1 MSTIFEK
8 PETGTHSHS
17 KDGVH
22 TQTHEAHS
30 SDDKPRPKIKKSKR
44 PLWMAGL
51 TVGCVALLSTAGWS
65 LMEDISN
72 TDQPLIF
79 YTASKGDLPITYTER
94 GNLESQVQTTI
105 RCEVESLGYDRNS
118 GNSGTQIIFIVP
130 NGKAVEK
137 GELLVELDAA
147 PLTEKLN
154 DQVIIYERA
163 NAEAIQAE
171 AKYQNQQTQNVT
183 RQAEAEL
190 QVELAEL
197 NLKMYGDEADGTFKI
212 TLQELDLKIQE
223 AQSQLKAAEAAK
235 LLQIREREGME
246 TLYSLGYRGRGD
258 LDQARYKLLQAED
271 QSEKARNTLDN
282 AISARR
288 KLVQY
293 EREMKIKELNGA
305 MATAQRALEQVK
317 IDNESLLAQA
327 LAAKTA
333 AERALTTEKE
343 KLDRYRTL
351 LTKCKIYAPHEG
363 MAVYAMEEDRR
374 SSSSAIAEGAFV
386 RERQRILTL
395 PNLSKMQV
403 KTSIHESILDQVRA
417 GLPVTIKIDA
427 FADRTY
433 RGTVQSVAVLP
444 KQADWMSSDI
454 KVYETIVTIDEEV
467 DQLKPGMTAVVEI
480 HIDRL
485 HDVLSVPVQAIVQIG
500 KENWCYVGV
509 GNDAERRTVKLG
521 KTNDKFV
528 QVVEGLAAAD
538 RVVLNPM
545 SIMDE
550 TQRAEAR
557 PAGSEPG
564 AAEAGKAPLD
574 EKQGAAGGEKGK
586 DGPESGFP
594 GGGGKQRFGDKQGFG
609 GGEGQG
615 FRGGEGPGA
624 RGGEGQ
630 ADGAP
635 SGERPRRFK
644 GGGPGGR
651 GKKGGGGPPADA
663 GS

>member
-1 MSTIFEK
+1 MSTIFDK
-8 PETGTHSHS
+8 PETGSHSHTRD
-17 KDGVH
+17 KAH
-22 TQTHEAHS
+22 TQKHDAHTE
-30 SDDKPRPKIKKSKR
+30 DGKPRPKAKKSNR
-44 PLWMAGL
+44 TLWLGGL
-51 TVGCVALLSTAGWS
+51 ALGCVGLLSTAAWS
-65 LMEDISN
+65 LMEDISSQ
-72 TDQPLIF
+72 DQPLIF
-79 YTASKGDLPITYTER
+79 YTATKGDLPITYTER

-118 GNSGTQIIFIVP
+118 GSSGTQIIFIVP

-147 PLTEKLN
+147 PLTEKMN

-171 AKYQNQQTQNVT
+171 AKYKNQQTQNVT

-190 QVELAEL
+190 VVELAKL
-197 NLKMYGDEADGTFKI
+197 NLGMYGDEKDGTFKI

-223 AQSQLKAAEAAK
+223 AQSQLNQSKAAQ
-235 LLQIREREGME
+235 LLQEREREGME
-246 TLYSLGYRGRGD
+246 TLYALGYRGRGD

-271 QSEKARNTLDN
+271 QFEKAKNSLDN

-293 EREMKIKELNGA
+293 ENEMRIKELNGA
-305 MATAQRALEQVK
+305 LATAQRGLDQVK

-333 AERALTTEKE
+333 AERALTTEME
-343 KLDRYRTL
+343 KLERYKML
-351 LTKCKIYAPHEG
+351 LTKCKIVAPHQG

-374 SSSSAIAEGAFV
+374 SSSSGIAEGAFV

-395 PNLSKMQV
+395 PDLSKMQV
-403 KTSIHESILDQVRA
+403 KTSVHESILDQVRA

-454 KVYETIVTIDEEV
+454 KVYETIVTIDEAV

-485 HDVLSVPVQAIVQIG
+485 HDVLSTPVQAVVQVG
-500 KENWCYVGV
+500 KESWCYVAK
-509 GNDAERRTVKLG
+509 GNSAERRNVKVG

-528 QVVEGLAAAD
+528 QIVEGLTHGD

-550 TQRAEAR
+550 SQKADAR
-557 PAGSEPG
+557 QLTPEAGSTDPGKAIAKTGPEDEKNAPPGPGGRPG
-564 AAEAGKAPLD
+564 A
-574 EKQGAAGGEKGK
+574 
-586 DGPESGFP
+586 
-594 GGGGKQRFGDKQGFG
+594 FGDKQGFG
-609 GGEGQG
+609 GKQG
-615 FRGGEGPGA
+615 F
-624 RGGEGQ
+624 
-630 ADGAP
+630 
-635 SGERPRRFK
+635 GERPGEAGGGPGGRMGEGGGQSDGPASGGGDRPKRFK
-644 GGGPGGR
+644 GGPGR
-651 GKKGGGGPPADA
+651 GKKGGGGAPAAGDA
-663 GS
+663 